1 MRLHYHGNV
10 SDAITQLV
18 KCDIRSRSKA
28 VLEHIAMH
36 TRKPPFAA
44 HGKLTLVIRLLT
56 WISRK
61 HSIHG
66 LPVWAPLVANEERP
80 LIYRRLDDAL
90 SLLKANA
97 PGRYE
102 RVRQSLKGFL
112 IFGIDSINAS
122 YDPTTA
128 VCRLGEKFMLAPDTT
143 PEAVACT
150 VVHEAT
156 HGRLFRLGIPYDE
169 PLRYRVEMI
178 CIKAALFTAQRLS
191 GAEAQV
197 ERCRGQLTID
207 PNFFSTDSYAERAA
221 NNLRAAGLPEW
232 LIRTLVWIRRKR
244 AAKLAAL

>member
-1 MRLHYHGNV
+1 
-10 SDAITQLV
+10 
-18 KCDIRSRSKA
+18 
-28 VLEHIAMH
+28 
-36 TRKPPFAA
+36 
-44 HGKLTLVIRLLT
+44 
-56 WISRK
+56 
-61 HSIHG
+61 

-80 LIYRRLDDAL
+80 LVYRRLDDAL
-90 SLLKANA
+90 NLLKANA

-122 YDPTTA
+122 YDPATA

-207 PNFFSTDSYAERAA
+207 PNFFSADSYAQRAA
-221 NNLRAAGLPEW
+221 NNLREAGLPEW

-244 AAKLAAL
+244 AAKLAA